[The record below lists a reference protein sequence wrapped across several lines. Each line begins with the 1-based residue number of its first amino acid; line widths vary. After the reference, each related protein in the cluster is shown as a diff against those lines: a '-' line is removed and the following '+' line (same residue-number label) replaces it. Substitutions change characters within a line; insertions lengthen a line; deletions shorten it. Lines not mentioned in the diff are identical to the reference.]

1 MTVEMTQGTITVDD
15 VKTVRIETTETSGG
29 KTYRDIE
36 IVTTKGRILVELM
49 PHDDM
54 MPIEIK

>member
-1 MTVEMTQGTITVDD
+1 MTVEMNSGSVSISD

-36 IVTTKGRILVELM
+36 IITVKGRILIELT
-49 PHDDM
+49 PHDDV
-54 MPIEIK
+54 MPIEIE